1 MTIEGIGAAK
11 KSVRRHVLALR
22 DALSGDA
29 RERKSAQ
36 VTARLLELPAFA
48 GAATVAAYSSFGTE
62 FDTGFFLAAVL
73 ARGKNL
79 VLPRVARERKELV
92 FHFVTDPAQ
101 SLLPGKW
108 GIREPDPA
116 QCADAELDEI
126 DFMLVPGV
134 AFTRRGE
141 RLGYGGGFYDAAISA
156 TRTDVV
162 KVAAAFA
169 VQIVNELPLE
179 PHDRRVDLVVTED
192 AEYPPMP
199 AGIEGGST
207 LR

>member
-11 KSVRRHVLALR
+11 KSVRQRVMALR
-22 DALSGDA
+22 DALSADA
-29 RERKSAQ
+29 RNRKSAQ

-62 FDTGFFLAAVL
+62 FDTGFFLAEVL

-79 VLPRVARERKELV
+79 VLPRVARERKELA
-92 FHFVTDPAQ
+92 FHFVTDPEH
-101 SLLPGKW
+101 SLLPGQW

-116 QCADAELDEI
+116 QCADAKLDQI

-134 AFTRRGE
+134 AFTRRCE
-141 RLGYGGGFYDAAISA
+141 RLGYGGGFYDAAIGG
-156 TRTDVV
+156 TPTGVV

-169 VQIVNELPLE
+169 VQIVDELPLE
-179 PHDRRVDLVVTED
+179 PHDLRVDLVVTED
-192 AEYPPMP
+192 AKYPPMP
-199 AGIEGGST
+199 DGIEGSGK

>member
-1 MTIEGIGAAK
+1 MTTEGMGAAK
-11 KSVRRHVLALR
+11 KALRQRVLALR
-22 DALSGDA
+22 DALSDDA
-29 RERKSAQ
+29 RAQ
-36 VTARLLELPAFA
+36 KAAQATAKLLELPAFA
-48 GAATVAAYSSFGTE
+48 GASTVAAYASFGKE
-62 FDTGFFLAAVL
+62 FDTHVFLAAVL

-79 VLPRVARERKELV
+79 LLPRIVRERKELA
-92 FHFVTDPAQ
+92 FYHITDLDH
-101 SLLPGKW
+101 SLLPGPW

-116 QCADAELDEI
+116 QCADANVDQI

-141 RLGYGGGFYDAAISA
+141 RLGYGGGFYDAAISR
-156 TRTDVV
+156 TRADII

-192 AEYPPMP
+192 AEYAPMP
-199 AGIEGGST
+199 DMAGDGAQS
-207 LR
+207 R

>member
-11 KSVRRHVLALR
+11 KSVRQRVLARR
-22 DALSGDA
+22 DALSADT

-36 VTARLLELPAFA
+36 VTSRLLELPAFA
-48 GAATVAAYSSFGTE
+48 GAATVSAYASFGTE

-79 VLPRVARERKELV
+79 VLPRVARERKELT
-92 FHFVTDPAQ
+92 FHFVTDPEH
-101 SLLPGKW
+101 SLLPGQW
-108 GIREPDPA
+108 GIREPDPV
-116 QCADAELDEI
+116 QCADARLDQI

-134 AFTRRGE
+134 AFTPRCE
-141 RLGYGGGFYDAAISA
+141 RLGYGGGFYDAAISG
-156 TRTDVV
+156 TRTDVT

-169 VQIVNELPLE
+169 VQIVNDLPLE
-179 PHDRRVDLVVTED
+179 SHDRRVDLVVTED
-192 AEYPPMP
+192 AQYPPMP
-199 AGIEGGST
+199 DGGEGGAK